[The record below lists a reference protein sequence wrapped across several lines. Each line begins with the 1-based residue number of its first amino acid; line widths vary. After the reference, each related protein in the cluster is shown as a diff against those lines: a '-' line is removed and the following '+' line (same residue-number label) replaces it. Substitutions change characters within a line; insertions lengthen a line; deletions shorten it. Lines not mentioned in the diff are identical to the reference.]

1 MKVNH
6 SNQQHKDNTYQSENF
21 LLESVIYISN
31 SLSSFEKHDY
41 QTEKV
46 DFSIK
51 DEAFSLSILIN
62 KAESILKSDFKIS
75 LLLLERHIDCIY
87 FYMNKY
93 KTFLSKNEKN
103 SCFDTFFYNT
113 YSLFLSFLS
122 ISSSEKDFL
131 YLPSLSLKL
140 NIIKSFIL
148 LLNITGLSLS
158 IKDEALL
165 KEVFKF
171 EYFEYDTSNIL
182 SILCEIYIE
191 DKEKTMIYK
200 QIHKESKGFK
210 AMSDLVMGLFNCLLN
225 KSNIIDYKDLID
237 FGSLFEQFFLSKV
250 VYKEKT
256 SLYFYLVE
264 LYYLSSDVKD
274 VDVLSTCLY
283 PSEKDKKKREYFK
296 VSLLGF
302 GLC

>member
-1 MKVNH
+1 MKVSDLN
-6 SNQQHKDNTYQSENF
+6 QHKDKTCQSET
-21 LLESVIYISN
+21 LILESIISISN

-41 QTEKV
+41 QTEKM

-51 DEAFSLSILIN
+51 EEAFSLSILIS
-62 KAESILKSDFKIS
+62 KVESVLKSDFQIS

-93 KTFLSKNEKN
+93 KSFLSKNEKN
-103 SCFDTFFYNT
+103 TCFDTFFYNT
-113 YSLFLSFLS
+113 YHLFLSFFS
-122 ISSSEKDFL
+122 ISTSKNDFF
-131 YLPSLSLKL
+131 YLPSLTLKL

-148 LLNITGLSLS
+148 LLDITGFSLS
-158 IKDEALL
+158 IQDEALL

-191 DKEKTMIYK
+191 DKEKTMVYT
-200 QIHKESKGFK
+200 QMHKESQGIK
-210 AMSDLVMGLFNCLLN
+210 AMSELVMSLFNCLLN
-225 KSNIIDYKDLID
+225 KSNILDYKDLID
-237 FGSLFEQFFLSKV
+237 FGSLFEKFFLSKF

-256 SLYFYLVE
+256 SLYFCLVE

-274 VDVLSTCLY
+274 VDVMSACLY
-283 PSEKDKKKREYFK
+283 PLEKEKKKREYFK
-296 VSLLGF
+296 VSLLAF